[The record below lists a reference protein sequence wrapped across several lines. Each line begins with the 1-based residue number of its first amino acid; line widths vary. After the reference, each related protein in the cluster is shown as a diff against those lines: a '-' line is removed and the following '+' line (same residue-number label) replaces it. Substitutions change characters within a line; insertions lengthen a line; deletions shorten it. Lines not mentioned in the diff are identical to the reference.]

1 MRSQGAGAVFLLMLC
16 GTTLPAFAQQSEQDA
31 ASRIVALEN
40 AWNRSSELKDLK
52 ALDRILNAAFIY
64 VDDAGRLMTKAE
76 TLRDVKESK
85 VRAVTLES
93 IVVHLHGGSAIA
105 TGIYRMTGLDHGKPF
120 VRRGRF
126 VDTWLYADGQWVA
139 IASLSSRLDE

>member
-1 MRSQGAGAVFLLMLC
+1 MRSQGAGAVFLLILC

-93 IVVHLHGGSAIA
+93 IVVHLHGALPLQPAFI
-105 TGIYRMTGLDHGKPF
+105 
-120 VRRGRF
+120 
-126 VDTWLYADGQWVA
+126 
-139 IASLSSRLDE
+139 E

>member
-1 MRSQGAGAVFLLMLC
+1 MRLIKSSKDQVASIHHVRSGRFCPVPRSSKRARQSILLVMRSQGAGAVFLLMLC

-93 IVVHLHGGSAIA
+93 IVVHLHGALPLQPAFI
-105 TGIYRMTGLDHGKPF
+105 
-120 VRRGRF
+120 
-126 VDTWLYADGQWVA
+126 
-139 IASLSSRLDE
+139 